1 MVLPSFAYDRDTWQT
16 GDEVKTELWLVN
28 DHWFAVPNTTVSWRV
43 ETATKQIVASG
54 SAPKKVTLAADSS
67 TRLMD
72 VSFKAAAPG
81 KYSLWAKVVDERGQ
95 TISENNYEFTV
106 KPK

>member
-1 MVLPSFAYDRDTWQT
+1 MVLPTFAYDRDTWAS

-28 DHWFAVPNTTVSWRV
+28 DHWFAVPNATVSWRV
-43 ETATKQIVASG
+43 ENATKQVVAS
-54 SAPKKVTLAADSS
+54 SNAPKKVTLAADSS
-67 TRLMD
+67 ARLMD

-95 TISENNYEFTV
+95 TISENNYELMV
-106 KPK
+106 KAK